1 MAVRLAEVERK
12 YFIRKLGQ
20 TVSPSMSL
28 NEIKIRYWVSFV
40 GGFPQGTPFNDMEWD
55 WMLKVI
61 SDGGGGPEDTWSDV
75 WKQMVIAIVQIP
87 TKHRNQNKLIFYLNA
102 P

>member
-20 TVSPSMSL
+20 EVPASMSL
-28 NEIKIRYWVSFV
+28 NEIKIRYWVSYV
-40 GGFPQGTPFNDMEWD
+40 GGFAQGTPFNDMENAWIEKLITDATPDPGYD
-55 WMLKVI
+55 WA
-61 SDGGGGPEDTWSDV
+61 DD
-75 WKQMVIAIVQIP
+75 WKEMVSAIGQIP
-87 TKHRNQNKLIFYLNA
+87 TKYINQNKLIFYTNA

>member
-20 TVSPSMSL
+20 EIPASMSL
-28 NEIKIRYWVSFV
+28 NEVKIRYWVSYV
-40 GGFPQGTPFNDMEWD
+40 GGFPQGTPFSDMEDAWIT
-55 WMLKVI
+55 KVI
-61 SDGGGGPEDTWSDV
+61 NKPDTDYSDDWIE
-75 WKQMVIAIVQIP
+75 MVISIGKIP
-87 TKHRNQNKLIFYLNA
+87 TKYINQNKLIFYLNA